1 MILRVDNEEA
11 TMAKTVEEQLRGNL
25 TFRALQG
32 AEAGIA
38 KAIAPFT
45 AQLESLERNRGDF
58 KVSALAK
65 NKGIAI
71 NRAAEAADA
80 YIKDEFEAKLVPAFQ
95 KAFGRSK
102 PADIPVKDT
111 GLVGIQLAQMAGMDP
126 TGGAELILP
135 IVERLE
141 VDPNNQQAASHL
153 GVLVTVLKNRLRAEP
168 IDDGELPA
176 NEVNPVVAVIQ
187 RAEAARMDD
196 QARQGLVGEA
206 MLASFRSQVQDVRDQ
221 VARTGSV
228 VDTIQAV
235 VNGEVVERQ
244 RRPDLTPFTGVT
256 PPEPREG
263 ADVYLTPVQASNE
276 KIFADSTQL
285 ATDQGGRVIIQEAKP

>member
-1 MILRVDNEEA
+1 MSR
-11 TMAKTVEEQLRGNL
+11 TVEEQLRGNL

-32 AEAGIA
+32 AEIGIA
-38 KAIAPFT
+38 KAISVFT
-45 AQLESLERNRGDF
+45 LQLKSLDENRNDY

-65 NKGIAI
+65 NKGVAI
-71 NRAAEAADA
+71 DRAKAATDA

-111 GLVGIQLAQMAGMDP
+111 GLVGIQLAQMAGMNP
-126 TGGAELILP
+126 IGGAELILP

-141 VDPNNQQAASHL
+141 VNPDDQQAAAHL
-153 GVLVTVLKNRLRAEP
+153 SVLVTVLKNRLLTEP
-168 IDDGELPA
+168 LDDGQLPA

-235 VNGEVVERQ
+235 VNGEVVERA
-244 RRPDLTPFTGVT
+244 RRPDLTPAGGVA
-256 PPEPREG
+256 PPELQEG
-263 ADVYLTPVQASNE
+263 RDVYLTPLQAANE
-276 KIFADSTQL
+276 KIYADSTQL
-285 ATDQGGRVIIQEAKP
+285 ATEQGGRVIIQQLKP